1 MDSNFEKIEKTVEKA
16 MDLGSDTPGTLSST
30 KKMPDINES
39 WQEWVEPVMDVLGKV
54 PDYVG
59 QFFSSYRQ
67 PLITLGLI
75 FLGIVSVK
83 VTLAVLDALDD
94 IPLLAP
100 ILQLV
105 GLCYT
110 IWFVY
115 RYLWKASN
123 REELVTEVEAIKQQI
138 FGND

>member
-1 MDSNFEKIEKTVEKA
+1 MDSNFEKTTEKA
-16 MDLGSDTPGTLSST
+16 TGLSSDTPGAISST
-30 KKMPDINES
+30 QKMPDMNPA
-39 WQEWVEPVMDVLGKV
+39 WQEWVEPVMDVLAKI

-59 QFFSSYRQ
+59 QFFNSYRQ

-115 RYLWKASN
+115 RYLWKAST
-123 REELVTEVEAIKQQI
+123 REELVTEIDAFKSQI
-138 FGND
+138 FGNE

>member
-1 MDSNFEKIEKTVEKA
+1 MDSNFDKTTEKPIAV
-16 MDLGSDTPGTLSST
+16 GSDAPGAISST
-30 KKMPDINES
+30 KKMPDMNQS
-39 WQEWVEPVMDVLGKV
+39 WQEWVEPVMDVLAKV
-54 PDYVG
+54 PDYIG
-59 QFFSSYRQ
+59 EFFSSYRQ

-115 RYLWKASN
+115 RYLWKASS

-138 FGND
+138 FGNE

>member
-1 MDSNFEKIEKTVEKA
+1 MDSNLEKTTEKPITV
-16 MDLGSDTPGTLSST
+16 GSDAPGAISST
-30 KKMPDINES
+30 TKMPDMNQP

-54 PDYVG
+54 PDYVSE
-59 QFFSSYRQ
+59 FFSSYRQ

-123 REELVTEVEAIKQQI
+123 RAELSTEVEAIKQQI